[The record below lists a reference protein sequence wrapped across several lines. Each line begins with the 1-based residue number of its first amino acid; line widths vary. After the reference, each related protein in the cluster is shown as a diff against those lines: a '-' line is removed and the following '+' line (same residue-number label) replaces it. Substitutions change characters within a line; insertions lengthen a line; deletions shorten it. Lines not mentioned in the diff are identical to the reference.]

1 VTPGGRAAYAAWWE
15 AHELAGAQETEARIR
30 ATIRH
35 DSNTDGD
42 RDDSVRTEGT
52 PL

>member
-1 VTPGGRAAYAAWWE
+1 VISGGHTAYASWWE
-15 AHELAGAQETEARIR
+15 AYELAGAQETEARIG

-35 DSNTDGD
+35 DSNTQGD
-42 RDDSVRTEGT
+42 RDDSLRTEGT